1 MRKAV
6 AKASGAGRMS
16 RKATGKSALKF
27 LGADVPN
34 WNDKVKHKRTGLPG
48 AEPKIPAKF
57 KGKRV
62 VIRKVGGSLMA
73 AVPVDVV
80 RERPRGGPDPGDYPR
95 RRPRLGLMAAPL
107 TGSGTHTD
115 GVVLCNQIRWTSRSA
130 AARASNVCLTR
141 SHALSWPASP
151 TSSSCARTTTKGGGA
166 RARRLR
172 LEAASAQIAPL
183 NPSRRAACRAGRPD
197 PE

>member
-80 RERPRGGPDPGDYPR
+80 RERPRGGPDPV
-95 RRPRLGLMAAPL
+95 AAPL